1 MLPLFAALMTS
12 AGLVLAG
19 LAGYVAWRR
28 GSRSGLS
35 LAVLLVAVAW
45 WGLCYAV
52 ELTVHPVPD
61 KSLWGDLKYVGI
73 CAVAPAWFTF
83 VLQYTGR
90 AHVVTRG
97 LVALLAVEP
106 VVVLTLLADHATHHL
121 VHSYPAGAAGE
132 ELPVVG
138 TGPVFWVHLAY
149 SNLLILVATWVFVAS
164 MVRLARTYRRM
175 AYVLVA
181 AALLPWVANLLHN
194 FEVGPFARIDLTPFA
209 FILTGGVLVWG
220 VFRERLVNLL
230 PLARGA
236 VVDSMADP
244 VLVVDAFGRL
254 VDVNPAAA
262 RLLRSTRADL
272 VGHPLAALVPHP
284 AVTGEPLG
292 PDEDEWD
299 RLLSLG
305 TDRVYDVQRRTLA
318 DRAGRAAGALVV
330 FRDITDRVRTAERLQ
345 QLLTEQSRV
354 AAALQASM
362 MPGCLPDIPGAELA
376 SRFEPAGDGSEIGG
390 DFFDVFALGGDC
402 WGLVLGDVSG
412 KGAEAAAVT
421 AQARYTLRA
430 LADAGEAPSRTLR
443 RLHDH
448 LLSTTPVETHCTVV
462 YALARHTP
470 DGIDLTVCLA
480 GHHPPLVLRHDGSV
494 QPVGVLGSTLGL
506 FEDPELHDARFRLG
520 AGDLMCLFTDG
531 LVEASDGTDLF
542 DADRVSAVLGR
553 HADRSA
559 EETAAEL
566 VGAARRFHR
575 SDALADDL
583 AILLLRVQGA
593 LTDRRPAA
601 LTTPAPVQQ
610 PVQQPG
616 LLS

>member
-1 MLPLFAALMTS
+1 MFPLFAVLTTS

-28 GSRSGLS
+28 GSRAGLS

-52 ELTVHPVPD
+52 ELWVTGVHD
-61 KSLWGDLKYVGI
+61 ESRWGDLKYVGI

-90 AHVVTRG
+90 AHLVTRG
-97 LVALLAVEP
+97 LVALLAAEP
-106 VVVLTLLADHATHHL
+106 VVVLALLADPTTHDL
-121 VHSYPAGAAGE
+121 VRSYPPGAAGQA
-132 ELPVVG
+132 LPVVA

-149 SNLLILVATWVFVAS
+149 SNALILVATWVFVAS

-194 FEVGPFARIDLTPFA
+194 FEVGAFARIDLTPFA

-284 AVTGEPLG
+284 AVTGEPVA
-292 PDEDEWD
+292 DERD

-305 TDRVYDVQRRTLA
+305 TDRVYDVQRRVLA
-318 DRAGRAAGALVV
+318 DRGGRAAGELVV
-330 FRDITDRVRTAERLQ
+330 LRDITDRVRTEDRLQ
-345 QLLTEQSRV
+345 QLLAEQSRV
-354 AAALQASM
+354 AAALQASI
-362 MPGCLPDIPGAELA
+362 MPRCLPVIAGAELA

-430 LADAGEAPSRTLR
+430 LADPGEAPSRTLR
-443 RLHDH
+443 RLHEH
-448 LLSTTPVETHCTVV
+448 LLSTTPVETYCTVV
-462 YALARHTP
+462 YALARQTP
-470 DGIDLTVCLA
+470 GGMDLTVCLA
-480 GHHPPLVLRHDGSV
+480 GHHPPLVLRRDGSV
-494 QPVGVLGSTLGL
+494 EPVGVLGSTLGL
-506 FEDPELHDARFRLG
+506 IEDPELHDAPFTLG
-520 AGDLMCLFTDG
+520 AGDLVCLFTDG
-531 LVEASDGTDLF
+531 LVEASNGTDLF
-542 DADRVSAVLGR
+542 DADRVAAVLGR
-553 HADRSA
+553 HADRA
-559 EETAAEL
+559 VEETAADL

-575 SDALADDL
+575 SDALSDDL
-583 AILLLRVQGA
+583 AILLLRVGGVPS
-593 LTDRRPAA
+593 DRTPAVV
-601 LTTPAPVQQ
+601 TTPAPLRT
-610 PVQQPG
+610 PAPPPG